1 MLAAHRR
8 WSAVAGVLEHD
19 LQGFSQQVE
28 AVLRGCAEGV
38 FMVRPVAYP
47 PDGVIRASF
56 CKQPIA
62 GPQQMLL
69 HGWILGELGVGTD
82 EHYVF
87 SLGFPHNGIEIAY
100 LASVLLVKLGVGHT
114 HNILKRAVV
123 TEEATFFCCEIL
135 LRA

>member
-1 MLAAHRR
+1 MLVTHRR
-8 WSAVAGVLEHD
+8 RIAVAEALTHD
-19 LQGFSQQVE
+19 LRGCSQRVE
-28 AVLRGCAEGV
+28 AVPRGGAEGV
-38 FMVRPVAYP
+38 SMVRPVAYP
-47 PDGVIRASF
+47 PDGVVRASF

>member
-47 PDGVIRASF
+47 PDAVIRASF
-56 CKQPIA
+56 
-62 GPQQMLL
+62 
-69 HGWILGELGVGTD
+69 
-82 EHYVF
+82 
-87 SLGFPHNGIEIAY
+87 S
-100 LASVLLVKLGVGHT
+100 ASTRSPVP
-114 HNILKRAVV
+114 NRAAVV
-123 TEEATFFCCEIL
+123 FW
-135 LRA
+135 